1 MTGHKDGAVR
11 LAPEPAPDPWLTGL
25 VGRAISAAQALHQD
39 PPAGMPLVLDLAVEL
54 GEELPAPGR
63 GETVRLWEALATLG
77 AIDLTLARA
86 VEPHLDARS
95 ILGQL
100 PQPPDLAAVGAD
112 GTSTWGVFA
121 AEGPGVRVE
130 ATRRAGSWRLTGR
143 KPWCSLA
150 GRLSH
155 AVVTARMSDGARQ
168 AFAVD
173 LRSPGVSVV
182 DAPWAARGLQQVPS
196 GPIDLTEVPAVPIGG
211 PQWYLDRPG
220 FAWGGIGVAACWHG
234 GAVGVARR
242 LRTQAADREPDQIG
256 LHHLGAVDVALHA
269 ARCVLAD
276 AAHRVDTGDTSGAS
290 GAVLAARCRQVVT
303 GAAETALTRVAHALG
318 PGPLAQE
325 DEHARRVADLSL
337 YLRQEH
343 AERAQAT
350 LGATLLD
357 QVDGEA
363 DGIPGWPW

>member
-1 MTGHKDGAVR
+1 MSVHGDRAVR
-11 LAPEPAPDPWLTGL
+11 LAAEPAPDPSLTALITQASG
-25 VGRAISAAQALHQD
+25 VAQALHED

-54 GEELPAPGR
+54 GQELSVPGR
-63 GETVRLWEALATLG
+63 GDTVRLWEALATLG
-77 AIDLTLARA
+77 AIDLTVARV

-95 ILGQL
+95 IIGQL

-155 AVVTARMSDGARQ
+155 AVVTARVGEGARQ

-182 DAPWAARGLQQVPS
+182 DAPWPASGLRQVPS

-220 FAWGGIGVAACWHG
+220 FAWGGIGVAACWYG

-242 LRTQAADREPDQIG
+242 LRAQAAEREPDQIG

-276 AAHRVDTGDTSGAS
+276 AAHRIDTADTSGAS

-303 GAAETALTRVAHALG
+303 GAAETALTRAAHALG

-325 DEHARRVADLSL
+325 DEHARRVADLTL

-350 LGATLLD
+350 LGAALLA
-357 QVDGEA
+357 QADGEA